1 MRSGPTIV
9 QEITGWYSPD
19 GYAAPLHCGCC
30 IAGGSRCGALN
41 NLMRRAGGGVS
52 CFFLVIGR
60 SVRGGAVQKTARIA
74 KRSFGDKSDFP
85 PLGGPMVIANR
96 GRLCSKPMQD
106 RNRAGTEA
114 IHHFAG
120 DLFYG
125 LALLN
130 HAAAN
135 GVSRSTVPAA
145 GNRSKTACYSRRLGK
160 RARRI

>member
-1 MRSGPTIV
+1 M
-9 QEITGWYSPD
+9 
-19 GYAAPLHCGCC
+19 
-30 IAGGSRCGALN
+30 
-41 NLMRRAGGGVS
+41 
-52 CFFLVIGR
+52 IGR
-60 SVRGGAVQKTARIA
+60 SVRGGAVQKTARISKKA
-74 KRSFGDKSDFP
+74 FGYKSSFA

-145 GNRSKTACYSRRLGK
+145 ANRSKTVVTAAGWGK
-160 RARRI
+160 RARRIWSAMPTARPSQAQAVG